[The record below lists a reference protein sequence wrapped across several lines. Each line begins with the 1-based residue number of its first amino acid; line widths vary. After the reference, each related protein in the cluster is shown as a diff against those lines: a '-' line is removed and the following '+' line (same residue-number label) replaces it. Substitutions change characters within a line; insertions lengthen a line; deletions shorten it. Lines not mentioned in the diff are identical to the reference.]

1 MAFRLPREGHFKS
14 FRPRPTSV
22 HAPFSHAG
30 TAGTGACKA
39 RLPSAS
45 GTAHPFS
52 NPFPRT
58 VRIAAVSVRR
68 QQTPSPKQG
77 KGVGKWLSLNLY
89 PPFPSM
95 NLQKQ
100 QLLLRLFRYFKS
112 RKGEPRFFN
121 KRNICLLAA
130 AGAYILTP
138 DEFLFDGIAG
148 WAFWMT
154 RRSSWAPSSPSFS
167 RTGTRGPYPP
177 PRLGR
182 N

>member
-1 MAFRLPREGHFKS
+1 
-14 FRPRPTSV
+14 
-22 HAPFSHAG
+22 
-30 TAGTGACKA
+30 
-39 RLPSAS
+39 
-45 GTAHPFS
+45 
-52 NPFPRT
+52 
-58 VRIAAVSVRR
+58 
-68 QQTPSPKQG
+68 
-77 KGVGKWLSLNLY
+77 
-89 PPFPSM
+89 M